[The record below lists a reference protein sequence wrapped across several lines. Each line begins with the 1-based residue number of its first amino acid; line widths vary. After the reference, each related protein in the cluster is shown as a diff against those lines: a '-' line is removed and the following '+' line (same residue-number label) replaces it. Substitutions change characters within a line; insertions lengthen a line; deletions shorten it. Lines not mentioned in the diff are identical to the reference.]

1 MSPPAAGA
9 PLHKTNL
16 PHPIGEKIIIAKG
29 LSLLYVLSHSLWR
42 MLYQLTGGGMMPA
55 SIHP

>member
-9 PLHKTNL
+9 PLHKTKL
-16 PHPIGEKIIIAKG
+16 PHAIGKKVVVAKG
-29 LSLLYVLSHSLWR
+29 LSLLYRLSHSLWR
-42 MLYQLTGGGMMPA
+42 MLCQLTGGMMPA